1 MAEYSDNT
9 ADAVLK
15 ASIDLRKSE
24 DESPDS
30 SIARS
35 KIERESLKKQLLTKK
50 LCRAALSRRV
60 ANTPAS
66 RSTAWRI
73 KKIVQAGNGT
83 NGTPQEMMDRMH
95 CFLVNELFVKKS
107 SSYLGM

>member
-1 MAEYSDNT
+1 MLGDVERERRAEPLLEMAEYSDNP

-24 DESPDS
+24 DESPES

-35 KIERESLKKQLLTKK
+35 KIERESRKKQLLTKK
-50 LCRAALSRRV
+50 KCRAALRRRV

-66 RSTAWRI
+66 RSTVW
-73 KKIVQAGNGT
+73 
-83 NGTPQEMMDRMH
+83 
-95 CFLVNELFVKKS
+95 
-107 SSYLGM
+107 